1 MSERTNERTN
11 ADDDMTTCSLVL
23 RASWKISYKLSSTS
37 SSSSSS
43 SFVIVRSSS
52 SSSSFGFVSLQQA
65 SKRPRSER
73 PRSERPRSRQAE
85 KQAGRDPEMYACCVF
100 VVYAMVCMLRTT
112 VWLDVCG
119 SVAYADAHAHAH
131 AIMLCIC
138 SVRCCVTERLLES
151 EIITDYQRQ

>member
-43 SFVIVRSSS
+43 SSFVIVRSSS

-65 SKRPRSER
+65 SKRPRSKRPRSER

-85 KQAGRDPEMYACCVF
+85 RP
-100 VVYAMVCMLRTT
+100 RSR
-112 VWLDVCG
+112 DVCVLCVCRVRHG
-119 SVAYADAHAHAH
+119 LYAANDSLAGCMWQRSIRGRTRARARNHAVY
-131 AIMLCIC
+131 MQCTLLC
-138 SVRCCVTERLLES
+138 
-151 EIITDYQRQ
+151 D